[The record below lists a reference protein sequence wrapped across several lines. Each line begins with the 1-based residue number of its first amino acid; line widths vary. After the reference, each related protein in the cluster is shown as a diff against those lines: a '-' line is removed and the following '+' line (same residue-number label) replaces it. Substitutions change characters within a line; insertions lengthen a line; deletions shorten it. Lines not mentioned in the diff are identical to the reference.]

1 MVVLEEQSLEE
12 QSRRLQ
18 TVENCTREMRDLI
31 EKMAEMLKGSAGC
44 WLGDNADFCRE
55 HGRIYAR
62 EAAENLNMLLDAAY
76 EMCEGTQNV
85 YRTDSGR
92 TL

>member
-1 MVVLEEQSLEE
+1 MAVSDER
-12 QSRRLQ
+12 SRHLR
-18 TVENCTREMRDLI
+18 TVENYTREMQDLI
-31 EKMAEMLKGSAGC
+31 DRMAEILDGSAGC

-62 EAAENLNMLLDAAY
+62 GAAENLNMLRDAAY
-76 EMCEGTQNV
+76 EMCEGAQNV

>member
-1 MVVLEEQSLEE
+1 MFFPDE
-12 QSRRLQ
+12 RAGRLR
-18 TVENCTREMRDLI
+18 TVEHYTLEMQDLI
-31 EKMAEMLKGSAGC
+31 KRMAEILDSSSGC
-44 WLGDNADFCRE
+44 WMGDNADFCRE

-62 EAAENLNMLLDAAY
+62 EADESLHMLLDAAY
-76 EMCEGTQNV
+76 EMCEGAQNV

>member
-1 MVVLEEQSLEE
+1 MVFPDE
-12 QSRRLQ
+12 RAGRLR
-18 TVENCTREMRDLI
+18 TVEHYTLEMQDLI
-31 EKMAEMLKGSAGC
+31 KRMAEILDSSSGC
-44 WLGDNADFCRE
+44 WMGDNADFCRE

-62 EAAENLNMLLDAAY
+62 EADESLHMLLDAAY
-76 EMCEGTQNV
+76 EMCEGAQNV